1 MVTKMH
7 VKTGDTVVVIT
18 GKDAGTKGKV
28 MSVLPKTGRVVVEK
42 VNVVSKHTKPT
53 QNNPQGGIMKKE
65 APIDASNV
73 MLYCD
78 KCGKGV
84 RIGKEVLA
92 DGTRVRKCV
101 VCGTQFK

>member
-1 MVTKMH
+1 MSTKMH

-42 VNVVSKHTKPT
+42 VNIVSKHTKPT

-73 MLYCD
+73 MLWD
-78 KCGKGV
+78 SKAK
-84 RIGKEVLA
+84 A
-92 DGTRVRKCV
+92 PTRVGYQV
-101 VCGTQFK
+101 VDGQKKRVSKKSGTILD

>member
-84 RIGKEVLA
+84 RTGKEVLA

>member
-7 VKTGDTVVVIT
+7 VKTGDIVVVIT
-18 GKDAGTKGKV
+18 GKDAGTKGKG
-28 MSVLPKTGRVVVEK
+28 MSVLPKTGRVIVEK

-73 MLYCD
+73 MLFCE
-78 KCGKGV
+78 KCGRGV
-84 RIGKEVLA
+84 RTGKEVLA

-101 VCGTQFK
+101 VCGTQIK